1 VNSSHGGGK
10 SIIAQL
16 KRGLIRALFAVI
28 PALLALA
35 APLAADAHPL
45 GNFTINHLTEL
56 SFGSQRADVRYVLDM
71 AEIPTYQTLR
81 AQGGSDTS
89 PAALNRWAQRTAPG
103 LLAQL
108 RLSEGSQ
115 PLPLVMDGASA
126 RTRPGAGGLP
136 TLYLR
141 IRAHA
146 ELPAASSPRAIS
158 FRDETYAGRL
168 GWHDVVVAPGA
179 EPTHELTAY
188 PSALLGSP
196 RALTGVDLS
205 VRSDGSATV
214 RASLDDAADSSG
226 TPAGA
231 PLARSNQLSD
241 MLARGTGD
249 WAFVLVTFLVAIALG
264 ALHALEPGHGKT
276 LLAISL
282 VGARATVKQAAILAA
297 SLTIAHTIGVLA
309 LGVAINLFKGYFVPE
324 SIYPWITLLSGVAIA
339 IVGARAVQRQILA
352 RQPLAHAHAHPHARA
367 HSHDHGHVHYAH
379 AADHGHAHHSHDH
392 ASAHDHDHAPA
403 HGHDHAP
410 AHGHGHTHDHDD
422 LEHARLHA
430 IPGTAPLTFGSTIW
444 AAMSGAVA
452 PCPAALVVLL
462 AAVALNQV
470 TYGIFVIVAF
480 SVGLATT
487 LTGLGIA
494 VVRSAGWL
502 QSRRG
507 FERFV
512 RYGPTASAVVIS
524 AIGAV
529 MVGQGFA
536 QEGIHVSP
544 LAVTA
549 ITALAIAGY
558 AFSHPFAHG
567 PVESAA

>member
-1 VNSSHGGGK
+1 M
-10 SIIAQL
+10 
-16 KRGLIRALFAVI
+16 
-28 PALLALA
+28 
-35 APLAADAHPL
+35 
-45 GNFTINHLTEL
+45 TEL
-56 SFGSQRADVRYVLDM
+56 SFGPQRADVRYVLDM

-81 AQGGSDTS
+81 AEGGSDTS
-89 PAALNRWAQRTAPG
+89 PAALKRWAQGTARS
-103 LLAQL
+103 LLANL

-115 PLPLVMDGASA
+115 SLPLLLDGASA

-141 IRAHA
+141 IQAHA

-168 GWHDVVVAPGA
+168 GWHDVVVAPGT

-226 TPAGA
+226 TPASA

-352 RQPLAHAHAHPHARA
+352 RQPLAHAHAHPHAQA
-367 HSHDHGHVHYAH
+367 HAHDHGHVHHAH
-379 AADHGHAHHSHDH
+379 AADHGHAHHTHDH
-392 ASAHDHDHAPA
+392 ASAHG
-403 HGHDHAP
+403 HGHTHAD
-410 AHGHGHTHDHDD
+410 GHTHDHDD

-480 SVGLATT
+480 SIGLATT

-536 QEGIHVSP
+536 QEGVHVSP

-558 AFSHPFAHG
+558 AFSHPFAHR